1 MHAGTPLLLLLPCS
15 AVRLQPKQL
24 LSQAC
29 CAAAAAQMLLEGPPT
44 VCPQSESV
52 PATVAADAALNLAS
66 TSHCLP
72 PRHRL
77 ALALSA
83 CLPACSPVRMMSRN
97 GSRGTGKVDSASSLE
112 QGGDGA
118 HPPHQHPPHH
128 HQAAAAMQHQMGKM
142 TLAE

>member
-1 MHAGTPLLLLLPCS
+1 MVGRHPRSSSSSIHVAHNITGGAHA
-15 AVRLQPKQL
+15 R
-24 LSQAC
+24 
-29 CAAAAAQMLLEGPPT
+29 
-44 VCPQSESV
+44 
-52 PATVAADAALNLAS
+52 
-66 TSHCLP
+66 
-72 PRHRL
+72 
-77 ALALSA
+77 
-83 CLPACSPVRMMSRN
+83 SPVRMMSRN